1 MTIVQIL
8 SKGQRKRKNISL
20 IHKLEAASG
29 TEMPFAASIVC
40 KRKVSFRVYFGCI
53 VANCRKK
60 ESLLLHLHSKL
71 YNMNETKNVSK
82 RTRNPIF
89 FRKDGGW
96 KSVSTDCIVCMEAC
110 AYKCI
115 FYMDDGTVKEVEMPL
130 GTALAK
136 AQEQATTFLR
146 VHRSYAVNIEH
157 IDMVHN
163 DSVIMQNGKRI
174 PIGREY
180 RDSIPRN
187 LVLIDKRDRSAL
199 GEGEDINN
207 ID

>member
-1 MTIVQIL
+1 
-8 SKGQRKRKNISL
+8 
-20 IHKLEAASG
+20 
-29 TEMPFAASIVC
+29 
-40 KRKVSFRVYFGCI
+40 
-53 VANCRKK
+53 
-60 ESLLLHLHSKL
+60 
-71 YNMNETKNVSK
+71 MNETKNVSK
-82 RTRNPIF
+82 RTKNPIF

-115 FYMDDGTVKEVEMPL
+115 FYMDDGTKKEVEMPL

-136 AQEQATTFLR
+136 TQEQATTFLR

-157 IDMVHN
+157 IDIIYN
-163 DSVIMQNGKRI
+163 DSVIMQNKKRI

-180 RDSIPRN
+180 RNSVPRN

-199 GEGEDINN
+199 WKGEDINN

>member
-1 MTIVQIL
+1 
-8 SKGQRKRKNISL
+8 
-20 IHKLEAASG
+20 
-29 TEMPFAASIVC
+29 
-40 KRKVSFRVYFGCI
+40 
-53 VANCRKK
+53 
-60 ESLLLHLHSKL
+60 
-71 YNMNETKNVSK
+71 MNETKNVSK
-82 RTRNPIF
+82 RTKIPIF

-96 KSVSTDCIVCMEAC
+96 KSVSTDSIVCMEAC

-136 AQEQATTFLR
+136 TQKPATTFLR

-157 IDMVHN
+157 IDMVYSN
-163 DSVIMQNGKRI
+163 SVIMQNKKRI

-199 GEGEDINN
+199 GEGKNINN

>member
-1 MTIVQIL
+1 
-8 SKGQRKRKNISL
+8 
-20 IHKLEAASG
+20 
-29 TEMPFAASIVC
+29 
-40 KRKVSFRVYFGCI
+40 
-53 VANCRKK
+53 
-60 ESLLLHLHSKL
+60 
-71 YNMNETKNVSK
+71 MNETKNVSR

-136 AQEQATTFLR
+136 TQEQATTFLR
-146 VHRSYAVNIEH
+146 VHRSYAVNIKH
-157 IDMVHN
+157 IDMVYN

-180 RDSIPRN
+180 RDSVPRN
-187 LVLIDKRDRSAL
+187 LVLIDKRDRSVSE
-199 GEGEDINN
+199 EGEDINN

>member
-1 MTIVQIL
+1 M
-8 SKGQRKRKNISL
+8 
-20 IHKLEAASG
+20 
-29 TEMPFAASIVC
+29 
-40 KRKVSFRVYFGCI
+40 
-53 VANCRKK
+53 K
-60 ESLLLHLHSKL
+60 E
-71 YNMNETKNVSK
+71 NVSK

-89 FRKDGGW
+89 FRMGGGW
-96 KSVSTDCIVCMEAC
+96 KSVSINSIVYMEAS
-110 AYKCI
+110 ASKCI
-115 FYMDDGTVKEVEMPL
+115 FFMDDGTVKEVEMPL
-130 GTALAK
+130 CTALAK
-136 AQEQATTFLR
+136 TQEQATTFLR

-157 IDMVHN
+157 IDMVYN

>member
-1 MTIVQIL
+1 
-8 SKGQRKRKNISL
+8 
-20 IHKLEAASG
+20 
-29 TEMPFAASIVC
+29 
-40 KRKVSFRVYFGCI
+40 
-53 VANCRKK
+53 
-60 ESLLLHLHSKL
+60 
-71 YNMNETKNVSK
+71 MNETKNVSR

-157 IDMVHN
+157 IDMVYN
-163 DSVIMQNGKRI
+163 DRRGQGTV
-174 PIGREY
+174 PCPFLP
-180 RDSIPRN
+180 D
-187 LVLIDKRDRSAL
+187 D
-199 GEGEDINN
+199 
-207 ID
+207 